1 MDNEEPKSAVL
12 RPADMAKRL
21 SVSLDTLARLEKA
34 GKIPA
39 PVLRAGR
46 VVRWSRSEVEAWLKE
61 GNKIKIGIS
70 PCFGQG
76 EPVCT
81 PPVCKPCLYTE
92 AGTVVNPVVTGTYEG
107 DK

>member
-1 MDNEEPKSAVL
+1 MDNEELKSAVL

-39 PVLRAGR
+39 PVLRTGR

-61 GNKIKIGIS
+61 GNKTGIS
-70 PCFGQG
+70 PCLKQG
-76 EPVCT
+76 ELVCKT
-81 PPVCKPCLYTE
+81 PVCKPCLYTE
-92 AGTVVNPVVTGTYEG
+92 AGVVVNPVVSGACEG

>member
-1 MDNEEPKSAVL
+1 MDNEELKSAVL

-46 VVRWSRSEVEAWLKE
+46 VVRWSRSEIEAWLKE
-61 GNKIKIGIS
+61 GNKKIS
-70 PCFGQG
+70 PCPKQG
-76 EPVCT
+76 DLVYET
-81 PPVCKPCLYTE
+81 PVCKPCLYTE
-92 AGTVVNPVVTGTYEG
+92 AGTVVNPVATGTYKGGE
-107 DK
+107 

>member
-1 MDNEEPKSAVL
+1 MDNEELKSAVL

-46 VVRWSRSEVEAWLKE
+46 VVRWSRSEVEAWLK
-61 GNKIKIGIS
+61 GIS
-70 PCFGQG
+70 PCPKQG
-76 EPVCT
+76 ELVCET
-81 PPVCKPCLYTE
+81 PVCKPCLYTE
-92 AGTVVNPVVTGTYEG
+92 VGAVVNPVVTGTYKGGE
-107 DK
+107 

>member
-1 MDNEEPKSAVL
+1 MDNEELKSAVL

-21 SVSLDTLARLEKA
+21 SVSVDTLARLEKA

-46 VVRWSRSEVEAWLKE
+46 VVRWSRVEVEAWLKN
-61 GNKIKIGIS
+61 GNETGIS
-70 PCFGQG
+70 PCPKQG
-76 EPVCT
+76 ELVCK

-92 AGTVVNPVVTGTYEG
+92 AGAVVNPVVTGTYEG